1 MNVNDDLDT
10 ANGKLS
16 AQEAYCARQRLA
28 QDQAALFPTR
38 LAMARWRGGGLP
50 HLHGGHP
57 PLRAAWYARAMRNH
71 QAWLDRGG
79 FAQHDE
85 LAPLRKPV
93 MWQAPQAGVPQ
104 PGLQVFQQNKQ
115 HHTQHHTQQHS
126 QQHSQQ
132 NSQPPCGSDRDGDAR
147 QCGTCT

>member
-16 AQEAYCARQRLA
+16 AHEAHCARQRLA
-28 QDQAALFPTR
+28 KDHAALFPTR

-57 PLRAAWYARAMRNH
+57 PLRAAWYARTVRDH

-79 FAQHDE
+79 FAQHE
-85 LAPLRKPV
+85 EQIPFRKPA
-93 MWQAPQAGVPQ
+93 MWHPPQVNWPQ
-104 PGLQVFQQNKQ
+104 GGMQV
-115 HHTQHHTQQHS
+115 
-126 QQHSQQ
+126 SQQ
-132 NSQPPCGSDRDGDAR
+132 NNQYPTQQNLQSPCRSDRDGDAR

>member
-10 ANGKLS
+10 TNGKLS
-16 AQEAYCARQRLA
+16 AHEAHCARQRLA
-28 QDQAALFPTR
+28 KDHAALFPTR

-57 PLRAAWYARAMRNH
+57 PLRAAWYAHTMRDH

-93 MWQAPQAGVPQ
+93 MWQAPQAGAAQ
-104 PGLQVFQQNKQ
+104 AGLVSRQYNHHHVQQRLQQN
-115 HHTQHHTQQHS
+115 S

>member
-16 AQEAYCARQRLA
+16 AQQAYRARQRLA
-28 QDQAALFPTR
+28 EDHAALFPTR
-38 LAMARWRGGGLP
+38 LAMARWRGGSLP
-50 HLHGGHP
+50 HLHGGQP
-57 PLRAAWYARAMRNH
+57 PLRAAWYARTMRDH

-93 MWQAPQAGVPQ
+93 MWQAPPSGMPQ
-104 PGLQVFQQNKQ
+104 RGLQVSPQNAQ
-115 HHTQHHTQQHS
+115 HHRQQDPL
-126 QQHSQQ
+126 Q
-132 NSQPPCGSDRDGDAR
+132 NSQPPCPPDRDGDAR

>member
-28 QDQAALFPTR
+28 KDQAALFPTR

-50 HLHGGHP
+50 HLHPGHP
-57 PLRAAWYARAMRNH
+57 PLRAAWYARTMRNH

-85 LAPLRKPV
+85 LAPLRKPA
-93 MWQAPQAGVPQ
+93 MWQAPPASALQ
-104 PGLQVFQQNKQ
+104 PGLQVSQQNN
-115 HHTQHHTQQHS
+115 HYRT

-132 NSQPPCGSDRDGDAR
+132 NSQQNSQPPCRPDRDGDAR